1 MDDIQQELS
10 MTEITNSAKSSRE
23 SFTALVQNEMAAFE
37 KREHEFR
44 KQAKKNRAAEL
55 RLPVYIEN

>member
-1 MDDIQQELS
+1 
-10 MTEITNSAKSSRE
+10 MTEITNSAKGSRE

-44 KQAKKNRAAEL
+44 KQAKKDRAAEL